1 MVIISYS
8 LAQIVDADCI
18 YAMKQ
23 GRAVESGTHE
33 ELYDQRGTYR
43 ETFDASAGSLNI
55 EEL

>member
-1 MVIISYS
+1 VVIISYS